1 MKNKLKNNGELQ
13 MLKIFKIVIMTLLI
27 FSMSAMAQDV
37 DLNKINI
44 HGFLSQGYMWSTD
57 NNYLARTS
65 KGSFEFNELGL
76 SFASEVTDNLRIGLQ
91 LFARDLGGF
100 GNNEIKID
108 WAFADYSWKDWLGF
122 RAGKMKKPAGFY
134 NETRD
139 VDMLRTSILLPQGVY
154 NDSWRDATLANTG
167 FGLYGTFDL
176 SSAGAVNY
184 QLQVGEAT
192 EINTNSS
199 MNIVLEDAFF
209 GTFSKYENNTSYVA
223 QAIWETPLDGL
234 RLAYSFAQGGFAA
247 YGKTGN
253 NAVWQGRTIQ
263 AAQQIA
269 AFLEQPLPTTYNEA
283 QVYIDLVNM
292 DIEQTVKDQT
302 TSIISAEYT
311 WDDLQ
316 LAGEYTF
323 MTATQVSNLQPDPT
337 TTDMVGF
344 YGSISYDVSELISV
358 GSYYSVNYPDNN
370 DKDGKKVNALRGE
383 PVSNG
388 WAKDIALS
396 LKLNL
401 NQYWTLKAEGHL
413 MDGTANL
420 YPFDQDDPNNVKEDW
435 TLLLGKVTYNF

>member
-1 MKNKLKNNGELQ
+1 MK
-13 MLKIFKIVIMTLLI
+13 KIFKLFSMFLI
-27 FSMSAMAQDV
+27 LSSMSAFAQD
-37 DLNKINI
+37 DELNKINI
-44 HGFLSQGYMWSTD
+44 HGFLSQGFIWSTD
-57 NNYLARTS
+57 NNYLAPTS

-76 SFASEVTDNLRIGLQ
+76 SFSSQVTDNLRIGLQ
-91 LFARDLGGF
+91 LFSRDLGGF

-108 WAFADYSWKDWLGF
+108 WAFADYSYSDWLGF
-122 RAGKMKKPAGFY
+122 RAGKMKKPAGLY

-154 NDSWRDATLANTG
+154 NDSWRDATLSVTG
-167 FGLYGTFDL
+167 FGIYGTIDL

-184 QLQVGEAT
+184 QVQVGEAT

-223 QAIWETPLDGL
+223 QAIWETPLDGF
-234 RLAYSFAQGGFAA
+234 RLGASWSKGGFAA

-253 NAVWQGRTIQ
+253 NAVWQSRTIQ
-263 AAQQIA
+263 AAQGIVA
-269 AFLEQPLPTTYNEA
+269 AYFPHLPLPTTYSEA

-302 TSIISAEYT
+302 TSTISAEYT

-316 LAGEYTF
+316 LVGEYTF
-323 MTATQVSNLQPDPT
+323 MSATQVSNLQPDPT
-337 TTDMVGF
+337 TTEIVGY
-344 YGSISYDVSELISV
+344 YGGISYDVSELISV

-370 DKDGKKVNALRGE
+370 DKDGKKVNAIRGE

-388 WAKDIALS
+388 WAKDLS
-396 LKLNL
+396 LSVKFNL
-401 NQYWTLKAEGHL
+401 NQHWTLKAEGHL

-420 YPFDQDDPNNVKEDW
+420 YPFDQENPNNVKKDW
-435 TLLLGKVTYNF
+435 NLLLGKITYNF